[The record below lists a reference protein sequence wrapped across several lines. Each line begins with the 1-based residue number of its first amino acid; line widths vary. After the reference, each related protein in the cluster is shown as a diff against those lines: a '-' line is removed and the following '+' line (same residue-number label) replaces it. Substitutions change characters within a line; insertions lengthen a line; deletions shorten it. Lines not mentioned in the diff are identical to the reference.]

1 MPTRRPRHVPRH
13 AAPPRVDPRLTRLT
27 VVAAVLAV
35 AGTTAAVAIPTPEA
49 AFNAP
54 LGLPHDGESASA
66 PPPAEKTV
74 TITGTG
80 DIILGS
86 APDDLPPD
94 GAEGF
99 FDRARDVL
107 SGDLLVGNFEG
118 ALTEREKSSKCKP
131 KAKNCGA
138 FRMPPEYAQVIAD
151 AGFDVLNLANNHALD
166 YGAEGLAD
174 TQVALNGAG
183 IEHTGLRGEYAEF
196 TVDGIDVA
204 VVGVSPYSWSQD
216 MHDLDG
222 TVALVEAADK
232 HNDLVIMSM
241 QAGGEGADKD
251 HVVPGEEVFLG
262 ENRGDVMAFSRAV
275 VDAGADLV
283 LGHGPHV
290 MRGMEFYKGRLIAY
304 SLGNFAGYRVL
315 SAEGNRGVGAVL
327 SVTLTID
334 GDWAGGVLRA
344 TRMVDGGYPA
354 ADPDNTAHRTCND
367 LSTADFGATAALV
380 TEGGLITP
388 P

>member
-35 AGTTAAVAIPTPEA
+35 AGTTTAVALPMPQA
-49 AFNAP
+49 ALNAP
-54 LGLPHDGESASA
+54 LGAPPSAESTSA
-66 PPPAEKTV
+66 PPPEKTV

-86 APDDLPPD
+86 APGDLPPD

-99 FDRARDVL
+99 FGRAEGVMD
-107 SGDLLVGNFEG
+107 GDLLIGNFEG
-118 ALTEREKSSKCKP
+118 ALTEREKSAKCKP
-131 KAKNCGA
+131 KAENCAA
-138 FRMPPEYAQVIAD
+138 FRMPPAYAKVIAD

-166 YGAEGLAD
+166 YGPGGLAD
-174 TQVALNGAG
+174 TVAALDDAG
-183 IEHTGLRGEYAEF
+183 IEHTGTRGEYAEF
-196 TVDGIDVA
+196 TVDGVDVA

-222 TVALVEAADK
+222 TIALVEAAGER
-232 HNDLVIMSM
+232 NDLVIMSM

-251 HVVPGEEVFLG
+251 HVAPGEEIFLG
-262 ENRGDVMAFSRAV
+262 EKRGDVMAFTRAV
-275 VDAGADLV
+275 IDAGADLV
-283 LGHGPHV
+283 IGHGPHV
-290 MRGMEFYKGRLIAY
+290 MRGMEFYRGRLIAY

-315 SAEGNRGVGAVL
+315 STEGNRGVGGVL

-334 GDWAGGVLRA
+334 GDWAGGELRA

-354 ADPDNTAHRTCND
+354 PDPDNTAHDTCNE
-367 LSTADFGATAALV
+367 LSRADFGATAALV
-380 TEGGLITP
+380 TEGGRITP